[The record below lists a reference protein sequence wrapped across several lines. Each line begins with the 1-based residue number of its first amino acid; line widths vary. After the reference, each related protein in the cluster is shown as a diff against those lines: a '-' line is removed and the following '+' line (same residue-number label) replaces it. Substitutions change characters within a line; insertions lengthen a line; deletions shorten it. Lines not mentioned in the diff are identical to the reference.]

1 MAYREGLVE
10 RNKKADHLGQ
20 PLSNYLPNMK
30 SRDID
35 FVFDSSSCGR
45 KGTRTPDLLGVSE
58 AL

>member
-35 FVFDSSSCGR
+35 FVFDVGEKGLEPLTSS
-45 KGTRTPDLLGVSE
+45 V
-58 AL
+58 